1 MTRRA
6 TLLRTFALLALLLV
20 AALAAGGAW
29 LLGTQQ
35 GLAWALARIGEA
47 SAGKLLVEDP
57 QGTLGGGLSVKRLR
71 YADGATHLE
80 ARDVRLR
87 VSLLSVVLL
96 RPEIAQ
102 LECRELELVLPQ
114 AGGAAAVPQSL
125 ALPTRVYIDRLRIGT
140 LRVTSGADTTMLRD
154 LRLAYRFSRGRHRV
168 DRLHV
173 EYEGVT
179 LEGRAALRA
188 SRPFAASGHL
198 SLAGT
203 RAGVPFSAQLE
214 LSGELAQLGVHARA
228 EAKSAVAEASAT
240 LRPLD
245 GLPPEALSIQAREL
259 DLHAFDPA
267 LPRTRLRISATLAR
281 RGPALEGRVSAEN
294 ALPGLPAAGRLPL
307 TSLEAGLW
315 TDLRKIELTGLAAR
329 LGAAGSLAGR
339 LALDAAMNLD
349 ARLELS
355 RIDLSQLGNLP
366 ASALTGEAT
375 LAGSLAGERRMR
387 VEFSLERSQLA
398 GRALTGGGR
407 VLLAGERLAD
417 SSLAL
422 AYSGAS
428 IGIDGPFG
436 RPDDHLKLRIEAS
449 DLSTIAPSS
458 AGHAKLSGELS
469 GGWQKPV
476 ATLQATGA
484 DLALGSNVAAKSLE
498 LAAQLAADPSQ
509 PLRISASAAGVKAR
523 GVRAERLS
531 VRIDGTRLR
540 HAIAIA
546 AQGEALDF
554 AARLEGALRGTT
566 EWHGTLL
573 AASNRGALPFALEGP
588 AAISIAPRRAELR
601 SLLARF
607 EQGRVQV
614 SELRWEDGRLA
625 SSGTLRQLAVVPLLR
640 LAGWTTPLEGKLALG
655 AEWSLTA
662 APRLNGSFRL
672 WREDGDVAIA
682 GPPPLELGL
691 NALEVTGKVVE
702 GRLEAKGGFQATT
715 GKGSI
720 ALRLEPQ
727 PGGAGFPYSA
737 DSPLDARVD
746 AQLAS
751 LAPFAIL
758 IDRSARIDGT
768 LNATLEASGTLGRP
782 AFSGGLEGDGI
793 RYARPPD
800 GIDLVDGR
808 LRARLAGNELH
819 VSQLAISG
827 AAGGSF
833 TAQGTLASGEAQR
846 AAITWRAEKLV
857 LLNRPDQRLVLSGQG
872 AAAMDHRRL
881 SFSGA
886 LRVDSGFFSF
896 EAVSLPQLGDD
907 VVVAGREPPAPRE
920 RRIGRKENPSPV
932 DVDLELDLGS
942 DLRIRGRGLDTGL
955 VGKVHV
961 RTDEDG
967 VLIGKG
973 TVRTVRG
980 TVVAYG
986 TRLQIERGRLIFDG
1000 PINKP
1005 TLDIVAMRR
1014 NQEVEAGVAVSG
1026 TVQNPTVRLV
1036 SEPPVSDGEAL
1047 SWLVLGRAPGTASGG
1062 DIAMLQTAASAL
1074 LGSDSIGASDSLTR
1088 ALGIDSISVGGRG
1101 ELGNQFVAI
1110 GKRVNDRVTVL
1121 YEQGLGGTASVLRL
1135 DFELSRRW
1143 ALSASTGQQ
1152 SDVGVRFRYSFR

>member
-6 TLLRTFALLALLLV
+6 TLLRTLAVLALLLL

-29 LLGTQQ
+29 LLGTQR
-35 GLAWALARIGEA
+35 GLAWALARASEA
-47 SAGKLLVEDP
+47 SAGRLQIEDP
-57 QGTLGGGLSVKRLR
+57 QGTLGGGLSVKRVR
-71 YADGATHLE
+71 YADGATQLQ
-80 ARDVRLR
+80 ARDLRLR

-96 RPEIAQ
+96 RPEIAR
-102 LECRELELVLPQ
+102 LECRELELALPQ
-114 AGGAAAVPQSL
+114 AGGAAALPQSL
-125 ALPTRVYIDRLRIGT
+125 ALPTGIALDRVRIDT
-140 LRVTSGADTTMLRD
+140 LRVARGAEAYTLHA
-154 LRLAYRFSRGRHRV
+154 LRLRYHFGFGRHRV
-168 DRLHV
+168 ERLHL

-188 SRPFAASGHL
+188 GRPFAVSGQL
-198 SLAGT
+198 SFAGT
-203 RAGVPFSAQLE
+203 RAGVPFNAQLE

-228 EAKSAVAEASAT
+228 EARSAELEASAT

-245 GLPPEALSIQAREL
+245 GLPPETLIVKARQL

-267 LPRTRLRISATLAR
+267 LPRTMLRISASLAR
-281 RGPALEGRVSAEN
+281 RGQALEGRVSAEN
-294 ALPGLPAAGRLPL
+294 ALAGLAAAGRLPL
-307 TSLEAGLW
+307 TSLDADLR
-315 TDLRKIELTGLAAR
+315 TDSRKIELTKLAAR
-329 LGAAGSLAGR
+329 LGAAGSFAGR
-339 LALDAAMNLD
+339 VAIDTAMKLE

-355 RIDLSQLGNLP
+355 RIDLSQLGDLP
-366 ASALTGEAT
+366 ASALSGEAT
-375 LAGSLAGERRMR
+375 LTGSLAGERRL
-387 VEFSLERSQLA
+387 SLEFALAPSQLA
-398 GRALTGGGR
+398 ARALTGGGR
-407 VLLAGERLAD
+407 VLLAGERLAE

-422 AYSGAS
+422 TYSGAA
-428 IGIDGPFG
+428 IGIDGPYG
-436 RPDDHLKLRIEAS
+436 RPEDHLKLRIEAP
-449 DLSTIAPSS
+449 DLSTIAPSI
-458 AGHAKLSGELS
+458 AGRAKLSGELS
-469 GGWQKPV
+469 GGWRNPA
-476 ATLQATGA
+476 ATLEAIGT
-484 DLALGSNVAAKSLE
+484 DVSLG
-498 LAAQLAADPSQ
+498 AQL
-509 PLRISASAAGVKAR
+509 
-523 GVRAERLS
+523 RAERLS

-540 HAIAIA
+540 HTVAIA
-546 AQGEALDF
+546 AQGDALDF
-554 AARLEGALRGTT
+554 AARLEGALRGATD
-566 EWHGTLL
+566 WHGTLL
-573 AASNRGALPFALEGP
+573 AASNRGALPFELEGP

-601 SLLARF
+601 SLAARF
-607 EQGRVQV
+607 AQGRLQV

-625 SSGTLRQLAVVPLLR
+625 SSGTLRQLAVVPLLG
-640 LAGWTTPLEGKLALG
+640 LAGWRTPLEGKLALG

-682 GPPPLELGL
+682 GPPPLALGL
-691 NALEVTGKVVE
+691 HALEISGKVVE
-702 GRLEAKGGFQATT
+702 GRLEAIGGFQATT

-720 ALRLEPQ
+720 ALRLGPQ
-727 PGGAGFPYSA
+727 PGGAGLPYGA
-737 DSPLDARVD
+737 DSPLAARVD

-768 LNATLEASGTLGRP
+768 LHATLEASGTLGRP
-782 AFSGGLEGDGI
+782 VLSGGLEGDGI

-808 LRARLAGNELH
+808 LRARLAGNALH

-827 AAGGSF
+827 AAGGGF
-833 TAQGTLASGEAQR
+833 TAQGTLTSGEAQR
-846 AAITWRAEKLV
+846 AAITWRADKLV

-896 EAVSLPQLGDD
+896 EAVGLPQLGDD
-907 VVVAGREPPAPRE
+907 VVVAGREAPAPGE

-932 DVDLELDLGS
+932 DVDLELDLGGN
-942 DLRIRGRGLDTGL
+942 LRIRGRGLDTGL
-955 VGKVHV
+955 AGKVHV

-980 TVVAYG
+980 TVLAYG

-1047 SWLVLGRAPGTASGG
+1047 SWLVLGRAPGTASGR
-1062 DIAMLQTAASAL
+1062 DIAMLQTAAGAL
-1074 LGSDSIGASDSLTR
+1074 LGSDTVGASDSLAR
-1088 ALGIDSISVGGRG
+1088 ALGVDSISVGGSG

-1110 GKRVNDRVTVL
+1110 GKRVGDRVTVF
-1121 YEQGLGGTASVLRL
+1121 YEQALGGTASVLRL

-1143 ALSASTGQQ
+1143 ALSASTGQR
-1152 SDVGVRFRYSFR
+1152 SDVGVRFRYSFD